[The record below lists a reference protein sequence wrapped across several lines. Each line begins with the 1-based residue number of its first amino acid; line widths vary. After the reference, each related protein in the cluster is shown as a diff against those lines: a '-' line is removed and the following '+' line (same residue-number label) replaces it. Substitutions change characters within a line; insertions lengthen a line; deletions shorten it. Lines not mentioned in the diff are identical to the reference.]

1 MLKTRGK
8 TVPDGN
14 WGLIGSEVERDQL
27 NLRFAGKEMGHNGK
41 TGGTK
46 SKGLKRELVGCR
58 EEKKDTVGYY

>member
-8 TVPDGN
+8 TAPVGN

-27 NLRFAGKEMGHNGK
+27 NLRVTEKETGHNGK
-41 TGGTK
+41 TGGKK